1 MTGDVQVKNRKMIRQ
16 EYGALFDTLSKILF
30 DADPAGINFAS
41 NTDEYDPEV
50 ETILPRL
57 KDAGTEGDIR
67 QIIHEE
73 FCRWFDA
80 EIAGPVD
87 AYAEIAEKFWVEW
100 QRYRRMDVRSGCQ
113 PDEY

>member
-1 MTGDVQVKNRKMIRQ
+1 MTSDVQVESRKLIRQ

-41 NTDEYDPEV
+41 NTDEYAPEV

-57 KDAGTEGDIR
+57 KDASNEADVR

-80 EIAGPVD
+80 ETAGPAD
-87 AYAEIAEKFWVEW
+87 AYVDIAAKFWSEW
-100 QRYRRMDVRSGCQ
+100 QRYARLEMKNGCQ
-113 PDEY
+113 RDEY